1 MDTWL
6 CDAAKHVG
14 PAPRLYWTGCFGR
27 VLPTGT
33 PEGTRRD
40 PITQFAVAHG
50 GAASSSMDRDGPE
63 AACRLALDAMAR
75 GGSPLQAAVAGCSLL
90 EDDPRFNAGTG
101 SNLRLDGKTIE
112 MDASCMTSDGKY
124 GAVACIRDVRNPVQV
139 AALVHSTPHNLLVGE
154 GAIAFARAHGHT
166 PYDPFTPEARRRYDE
181 VRKVLR
187 LAKVQAE
194 EYAWDMT
201 SLALN
206 WNYPQ
211 DIKSMLGDSDTVGV
225 LTTDGRTFA
234 AASSTGGT
242 ISTLLGRVGDVPL
255 IGCGIYAGPKGAVAV
270 TGAGD
275 FLARQMLS
283 RRIYVELESGR
294 ELPAVLEEAVHLFPD
309 YVDVG
314 AIALFG
320 PQWAGHSNRDMA
332 WAAARGGP

>member
-1 MDTWL
+1 
-6 CDAAKHVG
+6 VG
-14 PAPRLYWTGCFGR
+14 LEGD
-27 VLPTGT
+27 PTHL
-33 PEGTRRD
+33 
-40 PITQFAVAHG
+40 AVAHG
-50 GAASSSMDRDGPE
+50 GAASSPMDRDGPD
-63 AACRLALDAMAR
+63 AACRLALATLEG
-75 GGSPLQAAVAGCSLL
+75 GGSPLQAVVAACSLL

-112 MDASCMTSDGKY
+112 MDAACMSSDGKY
-124 GAVACIRDVRNPVQV
+124 GAVACIRDVRHPVQV

-154 GAIAFARAHGHT
+154 GAIAFARAHGHP
-166 PYDPFTPEARRRYDE
+166 PYDPFTPEAKRRYDE

-187 LAKVQAE
+187 LAKAQAE

-201 SLALN
+201 SLALH

-225 LTTDGRTFA
+225 LASDGRTYA
-234 AASSTGGT
+234 VASSTGGT

-283 RRIYVELESGR
+283 RRIYVELETGR
-294 ELPAVLEEAVHLFPD
+294 PLAGVLEEACALFPPA
-309 YVDVG
+309 VDVG

-320 PQWAGHSNRDMA
+320 EQWAGHGNRDMA
-332 WAAARGGP
+332 WAAVRWGA